1 MREKLENENRHIG
14 QVVLKMKKSIAVAL
28 CLVLVGCGDSDEE
41 KAAKDLAKAQE
52 RQAAI
57 NRMTPHNPCTVGIQ
71 VPSKELAL
79 NESYELRA
87 APNGE
92 KIRNEKASEILGQ
105 THYHSIDPSTTVKQ
119 ICADGDWTMVQI
131 TSPDWLSS
139 LKGWAPNS
147 VFRNIE
153 RSGDGRRVYVE
164 SDVGWDETT
173 LPFKRQIVNE
183 INRISRE
190 PRCTD
195 IDPYTVALS
204 PTRSRPGKP
213 VFFVTCGM
221 NTTPFNVWF
230 ELPKE

>member
-1 MREKLENENRHIG
+1 MRS
-14 QVVLKMKKSIAVAL
+14 VLL
-28 CLVLVGCGDSDEE
+28 CLILIGCGESDEE
-41 KAAKDLAKAQE
+41 KAAKALVEIQE

-57 NRMTPHNPCTVGIQ
+57 NRMKPYNPCTTGTQ
-71 VPSKELAL
+71 VESKELAL
-79 NESYELRA
+79 KESYEIRA
-87 APNGE
+87 TPNGE
-92 KIRNEKASEILGQ
+92 KIRNEKASEILRR
-105 THYHSIDPSTTVKQ
+105 THYHSIDESTTVSQ

-173 LPFKRQIVNE
+173 RPFKKQIVEE

-190 PRCTD
+190 PRCAD

-204 PTRSRPGKP
+204 PTRSSPGKP

-221 NTTPFNVWF
+221 STKPFNVWF
-230 ELPKE
+230 ELPKA